1 MDNINVNIS
10 VLDCCNNKC
19 NSNSMMTTKIFTN
32 TNDFISLFC
41 GFYLKIISVED
52 GFVVLSI
59 DNSNVF
65 IIRRAFVDIPLKI
78 CLSNNGNNHEVTI
91 KVNSIT

>member
-1 MDNINVNIS
+1 MEDINVNIS
-10 VLDCCNNKC
+10 VLDCCSNKC
-19 NSNSMMTTKIFTN
+19 NSNSMMTTKIFTS

-41 GFYLKIISVED
+41 GYYLKVISVENS
-52 GFVVLSI
+52 VVLISI

-65 IIRRAFVDIPLKI
+65 VIRRCYIDIPLKI
-78 CLSNNGNNHEVTI
+78 CLSGNGINHEVTI